1 MTTRER
7 FRRVMAGDA
16 AVDRLPAIEW
26 AYWWDKT
33 LELWY
38 GQGLPR
44 GLDEAAMADFV
55 GIDRNTQFWLPHKTP
70 DCPRETS
77 HGRGIVENESDYERL
92 RPYLLPENAVQQMLP
107 KIRQTLPFYENGQT
121 LVWYTLDGFFW
132 WPRTLLGIENHLY
145 SFYDQPELYHKLPKE
160 PQIDTSISL
169 WKGALKPLAAA
180 GFIATFAGLI
190 YHYIGIGPNKEVD
203 DDEEKHDE

>member
-107 KIRQTLPFYENGQT
+107 KIRQTLPFYENGRP
-121 LVWYTLDGFFW
+121 LS
-132 WPRTLLGIENHLY
+132 GI
-145 SFYDQPELYHKLPKE
+145 
-160 PQIDTSISL
+160 L
-169 WKGALKPLAAA
+169 WTAFSGGRAHCWALKTT
-180 GFIATFAGLI
+180 FILFMTSRSCITASAKICWNGRSRRWTRWPVI
-190 YHYIGIGPNKEVD
+190 
-203 DDEEKHDE
+203 

>member
-121 LVWYTLDGFFW
+121 LAQIPGADAKDLPGKFVPLSGPSGDKLRGQ
-132 WPRTLLGIENHLY
+132 LLFPHMSVGGGKVFLPHL
-145 SFYDQPELYHKLPKE
+145 L
-160 PQIDTSISL
+160 
-169 WKGALKPLAAA
+169 
-180 GFIATFAGLI
+180 
-190 YHYIGIGPNKEVD
+190 
-203 DDEEKHDE
+203 

>member
-55 GIDRNTQFWLPHKTP
+55 GIDRNTQFWLPHKIP

-92 RPYLLPENAVQQMLP
+92 RPYLLPENAVQP
-107 KIRQTLPFYENGQT
+107 
-121 LVWYTLDGFFW
+121 VSYTHSEPTR
-132 WPRTLLGIENHLY
+132 PRI
-145 SFYDQPELYHKLPKE
+145 
-160 PQIDTSISL
+160 
-169 WKGALKPLAAA
+169 
-180 GFIATFAGLI
+180 
-190 YHYIGIGPNKEVD
+190 
-203 DDEEKHDE
+203 

>member
-107 KIRQTLPFYENGQT
+107 KRFHSMRMARPLS
-121 LVWYTLDGFFW
+121 
-132 WPRTLLGIENHLY
+132 GI
-145 SFYDQPELYHKLPKE
+145 
-160 PQIDTSISL
+160 L
-169 WKGALKPLAAA
+169 WTAFSGGRAHCWALKTT
-180 GFIATFAGLI
+180 FILFMTSRSCITASAKICWNGRSRRWTRWPVI
-190 YHYIGIGPNKEVD
+190 
-203 DDEEKHDE
+203 

>member
-55 GIDRNTQFWLPHKTP
+55 GIDP
-70 DCPRETS
+70 
-77 HGRGIVENESDYERL
+77 V
-92 RPYLLPENAVQQMLP
+92 
-107 KIRQTLPFYENGQT
+107 
-121 LVWYTLDGFFW
+121 
-132 WPRTLLGIENHLY
+132 
-145 SFYDQPELYHKLPKE
+145 
-160 PQIDTSISL
+160 
-169 WKGALKPLAAA
+169 LAAPQN
-180 GFIATFAGLI
+180 TGLPPGNVTRQG
-190 YHYIGIGPNKEVD
+190 YC
-203 DDEEKHDE
+203 

>member
-55 GIDRNTQFWLPHKTP
+55 GIDRNTQSG
-70 DCPRETS
+70 CPTKHRTALGKRHTAGVLLKMNRTMS
-77 HGRGIVENESDYERL
+77 VCAHIFCRRMLCSRCCLRFGKRFHSMRMARPLSGIL
-92 RPYLLPENAVQQMLP
+92 WTA
-107 KIRQTLPFYENGQT
+107 F
-121 LVWYTLDGFFW
+121 LVAA
-132 WPRTLLGIENHLY
+132 H
-145 SFYDQPELYHKLPKE
+145 
-160 PQIDTSISL
+160 
-169 WKGALKPLAAA
+169 AA
-180 GFIATFAGLI
+180 G
-190 YHYIGIGPNKEVD
+190 H
-203 DDEEKHDE
+203 